1 MSGEESTDE
10 IITWSIT
17 AAVVAII
24 VILTIVTVICIL
36 KNTPERELEVTC
48 TGAEGPTTLK
58 ERAVAYYHKYWKVT
72 DKDAPVFDGATRS
85 IKKSNSG
92 TLRTRKELDE
102 AEEKDLGI
110 YSESYLED
118 NSTVVTASK

>member
-10 IITWSIT
+10 ILTWSIT
-17 AAVVAII
+17 AVVVAII

-36 KNTPERELEVTC
+36 KNTPERELEVT

-92 TLRTRKELDE
+92 TLRTRKELEED
-102 AEEKDLGI
+102 EEKDLGI